1 LVQID
6 KNAKGPKLVVS
17 RSHPNLLRRLF
28 ELEIPEVYNGL
39 VEIKS
44 VAREAGYR
52 SKVAVA
58 AKQEGIDPVGC
69 CVGLRG
75 IRIQNIVN
83 ELNGERIDV
92 VAWNEDPV
100 VFIASALSPAQ
111 VSNVKVVEGIAQVIV
126 PDRQLSLAIGKDGQN
141 ARLAAKLTGFRIDI
155 KAASVAAAERAAEE
169 AKVSEAA
176 KEAAPAEKPEKVARP
191 REKAP
196 VEVPVAAEPEPVAA
210 ALEVV
215 KGEEKEAVAAET
227 APVELE
233 EVLKPLAEG
242 EEEVEEEAAPSEE
255 LEEITLVPLPS
266 MAKSQIRFA
275 EDIFE
280 DRMYKSTAKAKKK
293 RKGLRGRA
301 GTDEGLRLR
310 KARATGSEDTGQED
324 I

>member
-1 LVQID
+1 
-6 KNAKGPKLVVS
+6 
-17 RSHPNLLRRLF
+17 
-28 ELEIPEVYNGL
+28 
-39 VEIKS
+39 
-44 VAREAGYR
+44 
-52 SKVAVA
+52 VA

-92 VAWNEDPV
+92 VAWNADPA

-111 VSNVKVVEGIAQVIV
+111 VSNVKVVEGIAQVVV

-169 AKVSEAA
+169 AKVTEAA
-176 KEAAPAEKPEKVARP
+176 KEAAPAEKVEKVAKP
-191 REKAP
+191 REKKP
-196 VEVPVAAEPEPVAA
+196 VEVPVTAEEPQPVTAE
-210 ALEVV
+210 LEIEE
-215 KGEEKEAVAAET
+215 EEKEAVAAE
-227 APVELE
+227 AVPVKLE
-233 EVLKPLAEG
+233 EALAPLAEG
-242 EEEVEEEAAPSEE
+242 EQAVEEEETPSEE
-255 LEEITLVPLPS
+255 LEEITLAPVPS
-266 MAKSQIRFA
+266 MVKSQIRFA

-280 DRMYKSTAKAKKK
+280 DRMHKSTSKSRKK

-310 KARATGSEDTGQED
+310 KARTTVSEDTGQED
-324 I
+324 S